1 MQELSPLQIEVARKL
16 TALISGGRW
25 QVGERLSDA
34 RLAQELKVSRSPI
47 RQALNLLTR
56 QGLVAYTPGKGYR
69 LEREPGSDESL
80 DELMPHSE
88 SESLY
93 GDLMSARAVGRLGA
107 EVSEAQL
114 VEQFQVTRG
123 AVRRALMRFAT
134 EGLAERLP
142 GHGWHFAESLDN
154 EQAVNESYEF
164 RLIVECNAL
173 MTPGYAPRPD
183 QLAALQREQT
193 EILQMPIGQLQR
205 DAWFNANAAFHE
217 TLAAWSNNRF
227 LTEAVRRQNS
237 LRRMTEYAN
246 FGHLAEVHIHQ
257 ACTDHLGILAAL
269 AEGDRDY
276 ATALLRRHITRSA
289 DI

>member
-16 TALISGGRW
+16 TALIQSGRW
-25 QVGERLSDA
+25 QVGERLSDL

-56 QGLVAYTPGKGYR
+56 QGLLAYTAGKGYR
-69 LEREPGSDESL
+69 LEREPASDESL
-80 DELMPHSE
+80 DALVPHSE

-93 GDLMSARAVGRLGA
+93 GELMSARADGRLGA

-123 AVRRALMRFAT
+123 ALRRALMRLAT

-142 GHGWHFAESLDN
+142 GHGWHFAETLDN

-164 RLIVECNAL
+164 RLIVECSAL
-173 MTPGYAPRPD
+173 TAPGYHAPPD
-183 QLAALQREQT
+183 QLAALQREQG
-193 EILQMPIGQLQR
+193 EILQMPVAQLQR
-205 DAWFNANAAFHE
+205 DAWFNANANFHE
-217 TLAAWSNNRF
+217 TLASWSNNRF

-246 FGHLAEVHIHQ
+246 FGYLAEVHIRQ

-269 AEGDRDY
+269 AEGDREY
-276 ATALLRRHITRSA
+276 AAALLKRHITRAA